1 MTGDHVPA
9 TVPPETD
16 VPEDDQPVPRC
27 PYCDRPFR
35 RERERDLHVGE
46 QHGDACTDEE
56 RTAYERADDEE
67 VDELFL
73 YHMKVVAAI
82 ALIYSGFVIV
92 YMVLAG

>member
-1 MTGDHVPA
+1 MTPERAVATPVPD
-9 TVPPETD
+9 TD
-16 VPEDDQPVPRC
+16 VPSDDRPVPRC

-46 QHGDACTDEE
+46 EHGDACTGEE
-56 RTAYERADDEE
+56 RTAYERADDAE

>member
-1 MTGDHVPA
+1 MTVNHTDA
-9 TVPPETD
+9 TALPETD
-16 VPEDDQPVPRC
+16 VPEDDRPVPRC
-27 PYCDRPFR
+27 QYCDRPFR
-35 RERERDLHVGE
+35 RVRERDLHVGE
-46 QHGDACTDEE
+46 VHADACTDEE
-56 RTAYERADDEE
+56 RTAYERADGEE